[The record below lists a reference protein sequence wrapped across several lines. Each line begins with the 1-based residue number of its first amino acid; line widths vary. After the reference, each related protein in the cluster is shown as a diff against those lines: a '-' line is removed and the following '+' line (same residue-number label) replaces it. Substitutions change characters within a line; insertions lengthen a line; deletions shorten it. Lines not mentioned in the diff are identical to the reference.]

1 MVERKNLPRMIEA
14 FSVVIRDNEACRNLS
29 FVIGGSISKFMS
41 ERLYEVCVKF
51 GVANRVLF
59 IGYVKESNL
68 PPLISGSKILFYT
81 SLSEGFGLPVL
92 EAMACGV
99 PVLTSN
105 SGALPEVAGDAALL
119 VNSTDV
125 NDIVEGLKR
134 LLKDEN
140 LRNTLVSKGY
150 EQAKKFSWEKMAASF
165 SSLISR
171 EGETKKSR

>member
-1 MVERKNLPRMIEA
+1 MIEA

-41 ERLYEVCVKF
+41 ERLYDLCVKF

-119 VNSTDV
+119 VNPRDI
-125 NDIVEGLKR
+125 NDMVGGLKK
-134 LLKDEN
+134 LLTDEN
-140 LRNTLVSKGY
+140 LRNTCVAKGY
-150 EQAKKFSWEKMAASF
+150 EQIKKFSWERAA
-165 SSLISR
+165 
-171 EGETKKSR
+171 EGFPEVLRQI